1 MIDGGAGLIN
11 IPLDKWDQWNEL
23 IANYYRTNDMTKVKK
38 WTYDNG
44 IQGLQIRAN
53 KELSANELN
62 QMYKQLKKR
71 MN

>member
-1 MIDGGAGLIN
+1 MARLEDAEFFYHE
-11 IPLDKWDQWNEL
+11 DQTKS
-23 IANYYRTNDMTKVKK
+23 ISDYMTKVKK

-62 QMYKQLKKR
+62 QMYKQQK
-71 MN
+71 NG

>member
-1 MIDGGAGLIN
+1 
-11 IPLDKWDQWNEL
+11 
-23 IANYYRTNDMTKVKK
+23 MTKVKK

-62 QMYKQLKKR
+62 QMYKQLKKTDELVEDEISKR
-71 MN
+71 TQNQLKDFAKNNLSEC